1 MNNYLIREVSGLEHC
16 DTIRSFNAMDGAFP
30 PLTHR
35 HLELGYWFFAYW
47 NEIPVAFAGLVEMFP
62 FPRVGYLKRCYVD
75 PSHRGQGLQQ
85 KLLYHRELKA
95 KELGW
100 SCLVGEVRE
109 ENEFSNLN
117 FEQCDYERVIPEQPW
132 ALDSVFWVKHL

>member
-1 MNNYLIREVSGLEHC
+1 MSDYLIREVSGREHR
-16 DTIRSFNAMDGAFP
+16 DTLINFNAMNPAFP
-30 PLTHR
+30 LLQDR
-35 HLELGYWFFAYW
+35 HFDGYWFFAYW

-95 KELGW
+95 VDLGW
-100 SCLVGEVRE
+100 MCLVADVD
-109 ENEFSNLN
+109 ENNSHSNLN
-117 FEQCDYERVIPEQPW
+117 FEQCDYERTNPEQPW
-132 ALDSVFWVKHL
+132 AKDSLYWAKNL